1 LHPEGMRRCSL
12 RSLIFLLGILY
23 GIFLTFA
30 FSSLDVEASF
40 WKTLQSHNF
49 TRHSPAAVKQGRM
62 SVHISGGQGPEEPPS
77 ISTSL
82 PALPTG
88 RKQALRLTSQNST
101 AEISSL
107 EPLPNRDPV
116 VLKELQK
123 NDTTRNPN
131 HGFQAKNEMAP
142 LCTMLRKQ
150 DVDFT
155 LVIQISF
162 SRLWI
167 FEHQCRRWGDHPM
180 SIAVWMENVTAVDS
194 GHFSQRHLGADAHAG
209 LVENNLEIMGCNL
222 DMIVVSVMTS
232 LSAHEGYPVNRLRNL
247 ALSKVITSHS
257 ITMDADFLV
266 SADLY
271 QNLVEHRAILAT
283 DNKIAL
289 VIPAF
294 EFKPSNITCK
304 PSDSAKCRNFHV
316 KLVPLSK
323 NDSMTAVIF
332 QPFQVD
338 KYAAGHSSTR
348 SDSWFDQKSNTLV
361 PIECVMS
368 WGYEP
373 YVVVRYC
380 RDTPPFQEAFV
391 DYGENKIQW
400 IQHILHLGYKLFRVG
415 GGFCVHVPH
424 EYAPGFL
431 RFMKDSSQS
440 RNIANA
446 FGKWLKKKIPKG
458 FEAIQ
463 TCSRKAKGRRQKE
476 KGKAQK
482 GEG

>member
-1 LHPEGMRRCSL
+1 MLRCQSSSGASGAAGGEEEHGDSTQRAVPDENQFTL
-12 RSLIFLLGILY
+12 RLAHRMHLLIYLLVILSGIYLR
-23 GIFLTFA
+23 LA
-30 FSSLDVEASF
+30 F
-40 WKTLQSHNF
+40 WKTLQS
-49 TRHSPAAVKQGRM
+49 
-62 SVHISGGQGPEEPPS
+62 PS

-88 RKQALRLTSQNST
+88 RKQALRSTSQNST
-101 AEISSL
+101 AENSSL

-123 NDTTRNPN
+123 NVTRNPN

-142 LCTMLRKQ
+142 LCTVLRKQ

-194 GHFSQRHLGADAHAG
+194 GHFSQRHLGADAYAG
-209 LVENNLEIMGCNL
+209 LVKDNLEIMGCNL
-222 DMIVVSVMTS
+222 DMIVVSVMTR
-232 LSAHEGYPVNRLRNL
+232 LSVHEGYPVNRLRNL

-271 QNLVEHRAILAT
+271 QNLVEHRAILAK

-332 QPFQVD
+332 QPFHVD
-338 KYAAGHSSTR
+338 KYATGHSSTR
-348 SDSWFDQKSNTLV
+348 SESWFDQKSNTLV

-368 WGYEP
+368 SGYEP
-373 YVVVRYC
+373 YVVIRYC
-380 RDTPPFQEAFV
+380 RDTPPFQEAFA
-391 DYGENKIQW
+391 DYGQNKIQW

-424 EYAPGFL
+424 EYAPWLFQW
-431 RFMKDSSQS
+431 RKDRSQS
-440 RNIANA
+440 QKIANA
-446 FGKWLKKKIPKG
+446 FRKWLKKKIPKG

-463 TCSRKAKGRRQKE
+463 TCSRKAKGMRQKE
-476 KGKAQK
+476 NGKLN
-482 GEG
+482 